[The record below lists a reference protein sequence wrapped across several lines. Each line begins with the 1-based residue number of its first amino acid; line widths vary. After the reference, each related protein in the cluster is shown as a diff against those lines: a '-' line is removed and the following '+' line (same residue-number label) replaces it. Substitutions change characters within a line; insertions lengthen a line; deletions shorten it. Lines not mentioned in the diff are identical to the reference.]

1 MFTTV
6 LLIAFAVFF
15 VAALIVAER
24 SLRSQRGSGIKRSRE
39 EQLALGHMTTD
50 SARGAGGQGF

>member
-1 MFTTV
+1 MLTTV
-6 LLIAFAVFF
+6 FLIAFAVFM
-15 VAALIVAER
+15 VVALIAAER
-24 SLRSQRGSGIKRSRE
+24 SLRRQRGSGIKRSRE